1 MTKLGETPSR
11 APKRF
16 YKAATAERD
25 AGGFV
30 IHLDGRTAKT
40 RKGGA
45 LRAAAQSLADAVAAE
60 WMAQGDQI
68 DFARMPMTRYAMTAC
83 DCGAVDAEIW
93 REATLAFLKSDLVC
107 YRAAEPA
114 ELARRQ
120 SAAWEP
126 LLDWAA
132 SEIGVRLRT
141 GAGVGFIEQ
150 PQVAVTAA
158 RAALDAA
165 TAEQAL
171 GVKTAAEISGSA
183 VIGLALLRRAFPAE
197 LLFAASRI
205 DEAFQA
211 ERWGVDEEAAAREEA
226 LKRDFLDAARFLS
239 LV

>member
-1 MTKLGETPSR
+1 MTKLGENPLR

-30 IHLDGRTAKT
+30 IRLDGRTAKT
-40 RKGGA
+40 RKGGE
-45 LRAAAQSLADAVAAE
+45 LRAAAQSLADAVVAE
-60 WMAQGDQI
+60 WMAQGDHI
-68 DFARMPMTRYAMTAC
+68 DFARMPMTRYAMTAG

-93 REATLAFLKSDLVC
+93 RGATLAFLKSDLLC
-107 YRAAEPA
+107 YRAAEPT
-114 ELARRQ
+114 ELTRRQ
-120 SAAWEP
+120 SEAWEP

-141 GAGVGFIEQ
+141 GVGVGFIEQ
-150 PQVAVTAA
+150 PQAAVDAA

-171 GVKTAAEISGSA
+171 GVKAAAEISGSA
-183 VIGLALLRRAFPAE
+183 VIGLALLKGAFPAE
-197 LLFAASRI
+197 LLFTASRI
-205 DEAFQA
+205 DETFQA
-211 ERWGVDEEAAAREEA
+211 ERWGVDEEAVAREA
-226 LKRDFLDAARFLS
+226 SLKRDFLDAARFLS